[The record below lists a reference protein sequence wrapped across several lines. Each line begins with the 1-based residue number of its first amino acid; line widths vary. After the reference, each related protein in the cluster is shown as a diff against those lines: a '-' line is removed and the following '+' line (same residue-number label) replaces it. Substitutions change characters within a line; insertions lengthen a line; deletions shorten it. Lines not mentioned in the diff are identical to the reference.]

1 MALMLFYIKFI
12 KSKVRRKTRRC
23 FIFLFIHLCTA
34 LPLSSMAA
42 TAALTDYFRESWNTR
57 QGLPHNTINSISQT
71 PDGYLWFATWE
82 GVARYNGREFKVFGR
97 EQQTGLPDSGI
108 RALHLDPKGRLL
120 LGGSR
125 GGLALLQN
133 QEWLPLAP
141 VSALVN
147 EVRGDE
153 RGQLWVG
160 TEGGGLFCLQK
171 NGSRQQWTRHDGL
184 PSNTIYSLLNDN
196 KDGIWVGTAEGLVHL
211 HQGKLKSIS
220 QSPAIPIFAMTFYNN
235 SLYLGTERGLYHQQ
249 GDEFVLVRPE
259 LQHTAIS
266 RLLVDHQGDLWIGT
280 VEEGVFRLSNY
291 GLEQLTVRHGM
302 PNNRVLTIFEDREH
316 SIWLGTNGGLF
327 RLRDAPFATLSTE
340 QGLPDN
346 FVRAVL
352 QHSDG
357 TIWIGTAQGV
367 ARYRQGKLLPEP
379 HLVPDQVVLS
389 LAETP
394 TGDVLIG
401 SYASGV
407 FRYSGGQVSKLLDRN
422 SGLLSN
428 EVRAI
433 LPRQDGAVWFGTA
446 QGLNYYKDQQLQSYT
461 TREGLPADFV
471 VALHQIG
478 DVLWIGTGTGVT
490 RLINGK
496 FEALS
501 LSHLDQNEYAFDF
514 YEQTEKK
521 LLWMATDRGLVRYKL
536 DTAELSLVGR
546 KAGLPFD
553 KIFQVQ
559 ADLHGNLWLSS
570 NRGILR
576 LKQQDANAVADG
588 TSERIAFELYNES
601 DGMLSAQANGGSNPA
616 AVLAQD
622 GTLWFATALGVS
634 RVKPERLATFAK
646 TIPPVVLEAL
656 VVDGEVQQ
664 IKDSIELSP
673 QSDRVELH
681 FAGLGY
687 VMPGRIRYR
696 SQLLGFDANW
706 LDKGQQNFAEYTNL
720 APGRYEFKVQA
731 ANPSGEWSQAA
742 SIELIKLPYWW
753 QTRKF
758 QWLGVLSSITLL
770 LLLAY
775 WRMSSLRN
783 SEQRLKRQVAEKT
796 AELQQ
801 KANSLQAADEEKS
814 LLLTQLHQQA
824 LALASQAR
832 QDGLTGL
839 SNRRAFDE
847 VLSKEFA
854 RALRLKQPLV
864 LAFIDVDHFKKIN
877 DTWSHNAGDLALVAI
892 AEKIRQHSR
901 SVDCAA
907 RWGGEE
913 FALLMPSTSMEQAQL
928 VCERLRLEIMA
939 LDWHEIA
946 DGISITVSIGIAISD
961 ELTEAKQ
968 LLFLADQ
975 ALYQA
980 KQQGRNQV
988 CAA

>member
-1 MALMLFYIKFI
+1 MLVCFKYIKI
-12 KSKVRRKTRRC
+12 LAKRSTG
-23 FIFLFIHLCTA
+23 LCSA
-34 LPLSSMAA
+34 LLLLQLWLCLPFHAVAA

-125 GGLALLQN
+125 GGLALLQD
-133 QEWLPLAP
+133 QQWRPVDP
-141 VSALVN
+141 VSSLVN
-147 EVRGDE
+147 EVRGDAK
-153 RGQLWVG
+153 GQLWVG
-160 TEGGGLFCLQK
+160 TEGGGLFCLQTD
-171 NGSRQQWTRHDGL
+171 GTRQQWTRHHGL
-184 PSNTIYSLLNDN
+184 PSNTVYSLFNDD
-196 KDGIWVGTAEGLVHL
+196 KDGLWVGTAEGLVHL
-211 HQGKLKSIS
+211 EQGKLSPVP
-220 QSPAIPIFAMTFYNN
+220 QSPKIPVFALAYYNN
-235 SLYLGTERGLYHQQ
+235 SLYLGTERGLYQRQ
-249 GDEFVLVRPE
+249 GNDFVLVQAE
-259 LQHTAIS
+259 LQQTAIS

-280 VEEGVFRLSNY
+280 VEEGIFRLSNY
-291 GLEQLTVRHGM
+291 GLEQLTARHGM

-327 RLRDAPFATLSTE
+327 RLRDAPFTTLSAE

-346 FVRAVL
+346 FVRTVL

-357 TIWIGTAQGV
+357 SIWIGTARGV
-367 ARYRQGKLLPEP
+367 ARYLDGKLLTEKN
-379 HLVPDQVVLS
+379 LVPEQSVLS
-389 LAETP
+389 LAETSS
-394 TGDVLIG
+394 GDVLIG
-401 SYASGV
+401 TYAAGM
-407 FRYSGGQVSKLLDRN
+407 FIYSAGQVTKLVDRN

-433 LPRQDGAVWFGTA
+433 LPLQDGSIWIGTA
-446 QGLNYYKDQQLQSYT
+446 QGLNHYQANQLQSYT

-471 VALHQIG
+471 VALHKTG
-478 DVLWIGTGTGVT
+478 DVLWVGTGTGVT
-490 RLINGK
+490 RFIQGK
-496 FEALS
+496 FEPLS
-501 LSHLDQNEYAFDF
+501 LSHLDQTEYAFDF
-514 YEQTEKK
+514 YEQAEQK
-521 LLWMATDRGLVRYKL
+521 LLWMATDRGLVRYRL

-559 ADLHGNLWLSS
+559 ADLHNNLWLSS

-576 LKQQDANAVADG
+576 MRQQDANAVADG
-588 TSERIAFELYNES
+588 STSRIAFELYGES

-622 GTLWFATALGVS
+622 GALWFATAIGVS
-634 RVKPERLATFAK
+634 RVQPERLAAFAEV
-646 TIPPVVLEAL
+646 IPPVVLEELL
-656 VVDGEVQQ
+656 VNGIVQK
-664 IKDSIELSP
+664 IENSIELP
-673 QSDRVELH
+673 PDSDRVELH

-696 SQLLGFDANW
+696 SQLVGFDANW

-731 ANPSGEWSQAA
+731 ANPGGKWSQAA
-742 SIELIKLPYWW
+742 SIVLIKHPYWW
-753 QTRKF
+753 QTGKF
-758 QWLGVLSSITLL
+758 QWFSILSSITLL

-814 LLLTQLHQQA
+814 ALLAQLHQQTLA
-824 LALASQAR
+824 LALQAR

-839 SNRRAFDE
+839 ANRRAFDE
-847 VLSKEFA
+847 VLSKEFS
-854 RALRLKQPLV
+854 RSQRLKQPLV
-864 LAFIDVDHFKKIN
+864 LAFIDIDHFKKIN

-939 LDWHEIA
+939 LDWQEIA
-946 DGISITVSIGIAISD
+946 DGISITVSIGIATSD
-961 ELTEAKQ
+961 DLTQAKQ

>member
-1 MALMLFYIKFI
+1 MLNFI
-12 KSKVRRKTRRC
+12 KSIKLSGKKRIGVV
-23 FIFLFIHLCTA
+23 FTA
-34 LPLSSMAA
+34 LLLQLFLAIPFSSSAA
-42 TAALTDYFRESWNTR
+42 TAALTDYFRESWSTR

-125 GGLALLQN
+125 GGMALLQD
-133 QEWLPLAP
+133 QQWRPIDP
-141 VSALVN
+141 VSSLVN
-147 EVRGDE
+147 DVRGDAK
-153 RGQLWVG
+153 GQLWVG
-160 TEGGGLFCLQK
+160 TEGGGLFCLQTD
-171 NGSRQQWTRHDGL
+171 GSRQQWTRHDGL
-184 PSNTIYSLLNDN
+184 PSNTIYSLLDD
-196 KDGIWVGTAEGLVHL
+196 KQGGLWVGTAEGLAYL
-211 HQGKLKSIS
+211 HDGKLTPVAKSPK
-220 QSPAIPIFAMTFYNN
+220 SPVFALAFYNN
-235 SLYLGTERGLYHQQ
+235 QLHMATERGLYQQQ
-249 GDEFVLVRPE
+249 GEGFVLVQPE
-259 LQHTAIS
+259 LQQTAIS
-266 RLLVDHQGDLWIGT
+266 RLLVDHHGDLWIGT
-280 VEEGVFRLSNY
+280 VEEGIFRLSNY
-291 GLEQLTVRHGM
+291 GLEQLTAQHGM
-302 PNNRVLTIFEDREH
+302 PNNRVLTIFEDNEH

-346 FVRAVL
+346 FVRTVL

-357 TIWIGTAQGV
+357 SIWIGTARGV
-367 ARYRQGKLLPEP
+367 ARYLNGKLLTEQNLLPE
-379 HLVPDQVVLS
+379 QSVLS

-394 TGDVLIG
+394 KGDVLIG
-401 SYASGV
+401 TYSSGV
-407 FRYSGGQVSKLLDRN
+407 FQYHKGELTKLLDRS

-433 LPRQDGAVWFGTA
+433 LPLQDGSIWLGTA
-446 QGLNYYKDQQLQSYT
+446 QGLNHYQAEQMQSYT
-461 TREGLPADFV
+461 TREGLTADFV
-471 VALHQIG
+471 VALHKIG

-490 RLINGK
+490 RLIKGK
-496 FEALS
+496 FEPLS
-501 LSHLDQNEYAFDF
+501 LSELDQTEYAFDF
-514 YEQTEKK
+514 FEQAEQK
-521 LLWMATDRGLVRYKL
+521 LLWLATDRGLVRYRL

-546 KAGLPFD
+546 KAGIPFD

-576 LKQQDANAVADG
+576 ISQQDANAVADG
-588 TSERIAFELYNES
+588 TATSIAYELYGES

-616 AVLAQD
+616 AMLAQD
-622 GTLWFATALGVS
+622 GALWFATASGVS
-634 RVKPERLATFAK
+634 RVQPDRLAVFAEA
-646 TIPPVVLEAL
+646 TPPVVLEELL
-656 VVDGEVQQ
+656 VNGVERKIEG
-664 IKDSIELSP
+664 SIELP
-673 QSDRVELH
+673 PDSDRVELH

-687 VMPGRIRYR
+687 VMPGRIQYR
-696 SQLLGFDANW
+696 SQLIGFDENW
-706 LDKGQQNFAEYTNL
+706 LDRGHQNFAEYTNL
-720 APGRYEFKVQA
+720 APGRYEFQVQA
-731 ANPSGEWSQAA
+731 ANPGGKWSETAR
-742 SIELIKLPYWW
+742 IELIKHPYWW
-753 QTRKF
+753 QTRNF
-758 QWLGVLSSITLL
+758 QWLSALSSIALL
-770 LLLAY
+770 LLLVY
-775 WRMSSLRN
+775 WRISSLRH

-801 KANSLQAADEEKS
+801 KANSLQAADKEKS
-814 LLLTQLHQQA
+814 ALLAQLHQQTLA
-824 LALASQAR
+824 LALQAR

-839 SNRRAFDE
+839 ANRRAFDE
-847 VLSKEFA
+847 VLSKEFM
-854 RALRLKQPLV
+854 RSQRLKQPLA

-913 FALLMPSTSMEQAQL
+913 FALLMPSTSLEQAQL
-928 VCERLRLEIMA
+928 VCERLREEIML
-939 LDWHEIA
+939 LDWLDIA

-961 ELTEAKQ
+961 ELNDAKQ

-980 KQQGRNQV
+980 KQQGRNRV